1 VSTARSSQN
10 PSQGRAARAAVP
22 SWAIAAGALG
32 AVAAYAH
39 RELLFL
45 RPGAALE
52 VPLSADVEAWF
63 FEPSDTSPGLVLA
76 FVAWLLYR
84 RSGRLAR
91 CFGQPGPLA
100 LTALLFAAGL
110 GVFYWAVRTA
120 AHDLQAIAVFFE
132 LLAVC
137 HAFGGRPA
145 LRIVGLPAAVLVFAL
160 PVPAP
165 LLNEVVWRFQ
175 LWTAEYSG
183 LLLHLLGQPALV
195 SGDQILRSDQV
206 FQIIETCSGL
216 RTAETLSLL
225 AVLMVDLFRRR
236 GVHAG
241 VLIVAALPV
250 AFVINGFRAL
260 TLIFN
265 PHSDVA
271 AVHNLQGILMLLCGV
286 LLLYGLDGL
295 LERFLPQRTPS
306 KPAVPRAVEG
316 DGPPL
321 RSAWLATG
329 AAVLALLTL
338 SIGLDPWRPKA
349 LRPGSATAQLPHQ
362 LEGWQGTDFAADR
375 MFLGLANFSQILS
388 RDYVRGRDR
397 LNVFVGVAG
406 LRLRYRSFHTPKTAL
421 PATGWIV
428 EQRRRERRDD
438 GWLDVQLVRKGTVR
452 LLVHHWRQ
460 AGGGIARE
468 TLRSALALDMS
479 PFQRSE
485 VPVVVRLAT
494 PVSARPEGLEAG
506 QRRLD
511 EFARMIGP
519 SLKDIGVPRGD
530 RAASTE
536 RVFSNFP
543 VLETVF
549 RSAGGPDNQDS
560 LQRQQLGE
568 EPGSAHGL
576 QTSRARRTILPGVGL
591 RGETDRD
598 WFGCIQASC
607 GGSLEPPGA

>member
-1 VSTARSSQN
+1 
-10 PSQGRAARAAVP
+10 
-22 SWAIAAGALG
+22 
-32 AVAAYAH
+32 
-39 RELLFL
+39 
-45 RPGAALE
+45 
-52 VPLSADVEAWF
+52 
-63 FEPSDTSPGLVLA
+63 
-76 FVAWLLYR
+76 
-84 RSGRLAR
+84 
-91 CFGQPGPLA
+91 
-100 LTALLFAAGL
+100 
-110 GVFYWAVRTA
+110 
-120 AHDLQAIAVFFE
+120 
-132 LLAVC
+132 
-137 HAFGGRPA
+137 
-145 LRIVGLPAAVLVFAL
+145 
-160 PVPAP
+160 
-165 LLNEVVWRFQ
+165 
-175 LWTAEYSG
+175 
-183 LLLHLLGQPALV
+183 
-195 SGDQILRSDQV
+195 
-206 FQIIETCSGL
+206 
-216 RTAETLSLL
+216 
-225 AVLMVDLFRRR
+225 
-236 GVHAG
+236 
-241 VLIVAALPV
+241 
-250 AFVINGFRAL
+250 
-260 TLIFN
+260 
-265 PHSDVA
+265 
-271 AVHNLQGILMLLCGV
+271 
-286 LLLYGLDGL
+286 
-295 LERFLPQRTPS
+295 
-306 KPAVPRAVEG
+306 
-316 DGPPL
+316 
-321 RSAWLATG
+321 
-329 AAVLALLTL
+329 
-338 SIGLDPWRPKA
+338 
-349 LRPGSATAQLPHQ
+349 
-362 LEGWQGTDFAADR
+362 

-511 EFARMIGP
+511 EFARMIAP

-530 RAASTE
+530 RAASME